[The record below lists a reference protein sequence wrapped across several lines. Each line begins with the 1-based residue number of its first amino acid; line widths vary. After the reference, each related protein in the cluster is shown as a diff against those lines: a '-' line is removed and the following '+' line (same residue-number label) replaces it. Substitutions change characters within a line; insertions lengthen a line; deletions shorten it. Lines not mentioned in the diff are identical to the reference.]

1 MLWAFS
7 LSELAADALLCD
19 KQVDCKIRRTR
30 TKRFC
35 ARGLCCGADINFTR
49 AAFEFSSEFPR

>member
-1 MLWAFS
+1 MLWTFS

-35 ARGLCCGADINFTR
+35 AIGLCCGADVNFIRT
-49 AAFEFSSEFPR
+49 AFKFSLKFPR